1 MSRGIRPSLAGIR
14 EKATL
19 PNSFELPTAAG
30 ENLLYLEQRGI
41 SGELAKHFHLRMC
54 EQGWWNFTKQDGS
67 KGGQRFDMRVIIPV
81 YDLDGSFVTF
91 QGRDITG
98 ASDRKYLFPSGLP
111 SAGKYLFNAQNA
123 VKQKRLVIC
132 EGVFD
137 VFGAKL
143 ALDEEVALRGV
154 VCCASFGMHLSFGSI
169 DGNDQLGRLLRLKGY
184 GLEEVTIYFDAERN
198 ALLSAL
204 NAVNFYSRS

>member
-1 MSRGIRPSLAGIR
+1 MYLNAESGLGNCFSGSCGATFNKLKFINLQTGLSWRDTFAHVKQALKDQGWRPRKLVTVAVEQ

-98 ASDRKYLFPSGLP
+98 ASDRKYLFPFWLTLC
-111 SAGKYLFNAQNA
+111 GKIPLQ
-123 VKQKRLVIC
+123 C
-132 EGVFD
+132 
-137 VFGAKL
+137 AKCSQTEK
-143 ALDEEVALRGV
+143 ASDLRG
-154 VCCASFGMHLSFGSI
+154 
-169 DGNDQLGRLLRLKGY
+169 RLRCVRGQARV
-184 GLEEVTIYFDAERN
+184 G
-198 ALLSAL
+198 
-204 NAVNFYSRS
+204 